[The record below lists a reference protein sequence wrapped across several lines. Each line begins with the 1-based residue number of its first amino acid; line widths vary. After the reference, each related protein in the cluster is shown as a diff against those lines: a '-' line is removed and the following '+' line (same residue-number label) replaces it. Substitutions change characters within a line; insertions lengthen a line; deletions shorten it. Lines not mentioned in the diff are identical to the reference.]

1 MPSNRDTPEFRAR
14 AEVRSERQQVREAQ
28 SAERE
33 RDEVARVAGLDEK
46 TARLKALRLARE
58 AEEAASSKGKKR

>member
-58 AEEAASSKGKKR
+58 AEEAAASKGKKR